1 MQPHVHADDHLK
13 LQQVLG
19 YHHADI
25 IFTIQRLGKYCR
37 APAKPAAAKDPT
49 APAIMAA
56 LGPLVD
62 LNRPADTKPGT
73 KNTKHRIKSG
83 IRAQTVLNVSA
94 SDAAREQLS
103 TLAHQPGS
111 PPTTACTMLCRANT
125 TRDASAVL
133 TDCK

>member
-1 MQPHVHADDHLK
+1 MHEFKACSSCFAPTQQTVTIWTSWLLPRLLPLPLPLHVHADDHLK
-13 LQQVLG
+13 LQPALG

-25 IFTIQRLGKYCR
+25 SHTIQRLGKYCR

-73 KNTKHRIKSG
+73 KK
-83 IRAQTVLNVSA
+83 AQ
-94 SDAAREQLS
+94 S
-103 TLAHQPGS
+103 TE
-111 PPTTACTMLCRANT
+111 
-125 TRDASAVL
+125 
-133 TDCK
+133 